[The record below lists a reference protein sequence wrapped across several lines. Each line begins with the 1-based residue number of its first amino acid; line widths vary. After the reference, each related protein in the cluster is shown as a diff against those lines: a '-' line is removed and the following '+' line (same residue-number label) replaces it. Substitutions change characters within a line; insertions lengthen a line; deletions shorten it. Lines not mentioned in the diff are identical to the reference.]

1 MVHTMSKLQTT
12 QGRFDGAIEVNIK
25 LYLRIVLLINDMME
39 ENLFAYVACSFV
51 KHATSRYS
59 VRKNITKKKK

>member
-25 LYLRIVLLINDMME
+25 LYLRIVLLINYM
-39 ENLFAYVACSFV
+39 
-51 KHATSRYS
+51 
-59 VRKNITKKKK
+59 I